1 MNRTDLIKSCEDLLL
16 ALGDLDG
23 MNLSDKVKMLR
34 HIIPEN
40 CKSRNVQKCIINNN
54 LSGIYPNM
62 IMALN
67 TLLTIP
73 VRVASAS

>member
-1 MNRTDLIKSCEDLLL
+1 
-16 ALGDLDG
+16 

-54 LSGIYPNM
+54 FSGIYPNM
-62 IMALN
+62 IMALK

-73 VRVASAS
+73 VRVASAERSFLKLKLIFTKLPSIDD